1 MEFAEH
7 NKYSFQAGKAKVSED
22 WSHLLELNLRNVIT
36 MRLGRDWA
44 TSLCSVFNVTVF
56 SHARTLSC
64 GRTIV
69 CRSASMPQPD
79 PCRQLRVP
87 ECLVKA
93 DSCGCGTE
101 ESRAVK
107 GASWVHGI
115 CMQVLTVWDTTY
127 KFLPRHTAQENGV
140 LKFPD
145 LREVDAVLESGAEC
159 AHTHDAVCGS
169 L

>member
-1 MEFAEH
+1 
-7 NKYSFQAGKAKVSED
+7 
-22 WSHLLELNLRNVIT
+22 
-36 MRLGRDWA
+36 
-44 TSLCSVFNVTVF
+44 
-56 SHARTLSC
+56 
-64 GRTIV
+64 
-69 CRSASMPQPD
+69 MPQPEPD

-115 CMQVLTVWDTTY
+115 CMQVLTVWDITFT
-127 KFLPRHTAQENGV
+127 FLPRPTAQENGV

-145 LREVDAVLESGAEC
+145 LREEDAVLDSGAKC
-159 AHTHDAVCGS
+159 AHTHEAVCGS

>member
-1 MEFAEH
+1 
-7 NKYSFQAGKAKVSED
+7 
-22 WSHLLELNLRNVIT
+22 

-44 TSLCSVFNVTVF
+44 TSLCSVFNVIVF
-56 SHARTLSC
+56 SHAPLARCLV
-64 GRTIV
+64 GARQ

-115 CMQVLTVWDTTY
+115 CMQLLTLWDITFT
-127 KFLPRHTAQENGV
+127 FLPRPTAQENGV

-145 LREVDAVLESGAEC
+145 LREEDAVLDSGAEC
-159 AHTHDAVCGS
+159 AHTNDAVCGS

>member
-1 MEFAEH
+1 
-7 NKYSFQAGKAKVSED
+7 
-22 WSHLLELNLRNVIT
+22 
-36 MRLGRDWA
+36 
-44 TSLCSVFNVTVF
+44 
-56 SHARTLSC
+56 
-64 GRTIV
+64 
-69 CRSASMPQPD
+69 MPQPD
-79 PCRQLRVP
+79 PCRQLRAP

-107 GASWVHGI
+107 GALWVHGI
-115 CMQVLTVWDTTY
+115 CMQVLTVWDTL
-127 KFLPRHTAQENGV
+127 LPRPSAQENEV

-145 LREVDAVLESGAEC
+145 LREEDAVLDSGAEC